1 MQLRKDIWR
10 CAILRAPISDIVT
23 TWSLEGWE
31 FDWIPGSGNLRYL
44 ADPFGLWRDG
54 QLYVFSEWFDY
65 RDSIGRIAVSIYD
78 AALTLVEQRVVLR
91 EPWHLSYPFVFEA
104 EGETWL
110 LPESFQS
117 GGLWLYRAVSF
128 PYRWERTV
136 RIALDQIPLDATPFH
151 DGKRW
156 WLFYAPAFPPAAR
169 LVQLCAAYAD
179 RLEGPWQPFTGN
191 PFFTDS
197 RGARPGGT
205 PIWHCGDLYL
215 PVQGCTGTY
224 GGSIR
229 LLRIDKLAPDNITA
243 AFANEMRAPL
253 AAVPFID
260 GCHTL
265 AAAGPVT
272 LIDVKQTRFSVEA
285 LASRPFR
292 TLYRRGRASEP
303 YRW

>member
-10 CAILRAPISDIVT
+10 CAILRAPITDIVT
-23 TWSLEGWE
+23 ARSLEGWE
-31 FDWIPGSGNLRYL
+31 FNWIPGSGNLRYL

-65 RDSIGRIAVSIYD
+65 RDSVGRIAVSIYD

-91 EPWHLSYPFVFEA
+91 EAWHLSYPFVFEA

-128 PYRWERTV
+128 PFRWERTV
-136 RIALDQIPLDATPFH
+136 RIALDHVPLDATPFH
-151 DGKRW
+151 DGERW

-179 RLEGPWQPFTGN
+179 RLEGPWQPFIGN
-191 PFFTDS
+191 PFFTDP

-205 PIWHCGDLYL
+205 PIWRCGDLYL
-215 PVQGCTGTY
+215 PVQGCTDTY
-224 GGSIR
+224 GASIR
-229 LLRIDKLAPDNITA
+229 LLRIDKLAPDNIAA
-243 AFANEMRAPL
+243 AFVNEMRAPL
-253 AAVPFID
+253 AAIPFID

-285 LASRPFR
+285 LAARPLR
-292 TLYRRGRASEP
+292 ALYRRGRASEP
-303 YRW
+303 YHW

>member
-1 MQLRKDIWR
+1 M
-10 CAILRAPISDIVT
+10 T
-23 TWSLEGWE
+23 TRSLEGFA
-31 FDWIPGSGNLRYL
+31 FDWIPGSSNLRYL

-54 QLYVFSEWFDY
+54 QLYVFTEWFDY
-65 RDSIGRIAVSIYD
+65 RDSVGRIAVSVYD
-78 AALTLVEQRVVLR
+78 AALTLVEQTVVLR

-136 RIALDQIPLDATPFH
+136 KITLDHVPLDATPFY
-151 DGKRW
+151 DGERW
-156 WLFYAPAFPPAAR
+156 WLFYSPAFPPAAR

-179 RLEGPWQPFTGN
+179 RIEGPWQSYIAN
-191 PFFTDS
+191 PFFTDLH
-197 RGARPGGT
+197 GARPGGT
-205 PIWHCGDLYL
+205 PIWHRGNLYL

-224 GGSIR
+224 GAAVR
-229 LLRIDKLAPDNITA
+229 LLRIDKLAPDNIVA
-243 AFANEMRAPL
+243 AFVNEMSAPL
-253 AAVPFID
+253 AATPFTD

-265 AAAGPVT
+265 AAVGPVT
-272 LIDVKQTRFSVEA
+272 LIDVKQTRFLVGA
-285 LASRPFR
+285 LASRPLR
-292 TLYRRGRASEP
+292 ELYRRRQASQP

>member
-10 CAILRAPISDIVT
+10 CAILRAPIADIVT
-23 TWSLEGWE
+23 TKSLEGWA
-31 FDWIPGSGNLRYL
+31 FAWIPGSSNLQYL
-44 ADPFGLWRDG
+44 ADPFGIWRDG

-65 RDSIGRIAVSIYD
+65 RDSVGRIAVSIYD
-78 AALTLVEQRVVLR
+78 SALTLVEQSVVLR

-104 EGETWL
+104 EGDTWL

-136 RIALDQIPLDATPFH
+136 RIALDQVPLDATPFH
-151 DGKRW
+151 DGERW

-169 LVQLCAAYAD
+169 LVQLYAAYAD
-179 RLEGPWQPFTGN
+179 KLEGPWQPYIGN
-191 PFFTDS
+191 PFFTDP

-205 PIWHCGDLYL
+205 PIWHRGDLYL

-224 GGSIR
+224 GATVR
-229 LLRIDKLAPDNITA
+229 LLRIDKLAPDNIEA
-243 AFANEMRAPL
+243 AFVNEMRAPL
-253 AAVPFID
+253 AASPFID

-272 LIDVKQTRFSVEA
+272 LIDVKQTKFSVAA
-285 LASRPFR
+285 LTSRPFR
-292 TLYRRGRASEP
+292 ALYRRGRASDP